1 VGRAKFSRTPRSF
14 GDIAVPAGFLHS
26 PPVAQPALFGPSP
39 ILSRR
44 SLHKLPP
51 SLASAAP
58 RTSSNSDVFVVG
70 KHSRGEQKWTI
81 FTVSTIAHTAMM
93 DVWSKL
99 AVARHG
105 CLSVCSCGLLGLLC
119 RRGFPTRSAFIAT
132 PVEFLAQTSSS
143 KRRWG
148 QVTTEGTAPTRTG
161 TYYSCKLYG
170 HCHYHGPRSTVDE
183 DSADTEAIITNV
195 SETMTPESH
204 KETAECMAVGTAHA
218 AV

>member
-1 VGRAKFSRTPRSF
+1 VGRAKFSWTPRSF

-44 SLHKLPP
+44 SLHKLPL

-58 RTSSNSDVFVVG
+58 RTSSNSDVFVIG
-70 KHSRGEQKWTI
+70 KHSRGEQKWTR
-81 FTVSTIAHTAMM
+81 FTLSTIAHTAMM

-105 CLSVCSCGLLGLLC
+105 CLSVCCCGLLGSLC

-132 PVEFLAQTSSS
+132 LVEFLAQTLSS

-148 QVTTEGTAPTRTG
+148 QQRGRPLPEVGPIIPASSTG
-161 TYYSCKLYG
+161 IALPLPWPSKHGQRGFCRHGGRGRGG
-170 HCHYHGPRSTVDE
+170 HNHE
-183 DSADTEAIITNV
+183 Q
-195 SETMTPESH
+195 
-204 KETAECMAVGTAHA
+204 
-218 AV
+218 